1 MTTPKPSKASS
12 VEWAEAIIVVDNT
25 PSPSNPGLLT
35 PWGLSIYVKTPSVEV
50 LFDTGLSPE
59 ALRHNAGRL
68 SIDLSRVRTV
78 VISHGHGDH
87 TGGLGALNMDNITI
101 YGAPGTPANI
111 VVNSTLE
118 IHPGVYV
125 LKPMYGPP
133 WETSLLI
140 NVDGYGGVLFVGCSH
155 PGITN
160 IVRNAM
166 KTTGVRIVVGGLHL
180 AGASREKI
188 RPIMEE
194 LKSLGV
200 EGVGAL
206 HCSGDSTRRILARM
220 GMLLDIHAG
229 SRIIM
234 SRERVSIEN

>member
-1 MTTPKPSKASS
+1 
-12 VEWAEAIIVVDNT
+12 VVDNT

-35 PWGLSIYVKTPSVEV
+35 PWGLSIYVKTPSVEM
-50 LFDTGLSPE
+50 LFDTGLSLE

-68 SIDLSRVRTV
+68 GIDLSRVRTV

-87 TGGLGALNMDNITI
+87 AGGLEAIDMDNTVV
-101 YGAPGTPANI
+101 YGAPGTPASRI
-111 VVNSTLE
+111 VEDTLE
-118 IHPGVYV
+118 ISPGVYV
-125 LKPMYGPP
+125 LKPLYGPP
-133 WETSLLI
+133 WETSLLV

-155 PGITN
+155 PGIAN

-166 KTTGVRIVVGGLHL
+166 KTARVRIVVGGLHL
-180 AGASREKI
+180 AGTSREKI

-206 HCSGDSTRRILARM
+206 HCSGDTTRKTLGRM
-220 GMLLDIHAG
+220 SMLLDIHVG

-234 SRERVSIEN
+234 SRERVSVEN